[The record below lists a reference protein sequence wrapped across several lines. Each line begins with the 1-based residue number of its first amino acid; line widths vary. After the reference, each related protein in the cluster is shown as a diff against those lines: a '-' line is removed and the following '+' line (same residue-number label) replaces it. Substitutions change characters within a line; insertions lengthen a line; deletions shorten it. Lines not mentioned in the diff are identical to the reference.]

1 MISNDDFLM
10 EVQQI
15 CNRTSERI
23 IPTPIIESITEDLLI
38 GLKRFKITAWWK
50 EFWKYNDLSKKTLI
64 VNKSNIEKD
73 KINHHQT
80 GFKTNARNP
89 NCFPTAP
96 KGSNTLESFLCQ
108 LEDDLLEEALNLQT
122 TKKTK

>member
-1 MISNDDFLM
+1 M
-10 EVQQI
+10 EVQHI

-23 IPTPIIESITEDLLI
+23 IPAPIIESITEDLLI